1 MNSKI
6 VKQLGVM
13 FRASPQLM
21 RDAPLLKQAIKGT
34 FGVEILGI
42 KLPGINVNITDL
54 AAVINEAV
62 LEQYFSKVW
71 QPQTKKYKY
80 SGLSIIDEVNA
91 LKPNNVLDLGCG
103 YNEFKG
109 KIDNLVGVDP
119 YNDKA
124 DIKST
129 ILDFG
134 LDRSSK
140 FNVTICLG
148 SINFGSVD
156 KVYAELEHAVKL
168 TTPGGLL
175 YFRVN
180 PGEQHT
186 APEAKWIEFF
196 EWSTEFIINSLG
208 PLNCSLL
215 ELRQEYTDR
224 GSRYYFVLRKG

>member
-91 LKPNNVLDLGCG
+91 LKPSNVLDLGCG

-109 KIDNLVGVDP
+109 KIDNLIGVDP

-129 ILDFG
+129 ILDYT
-134 LDRSSK
+134 SK
-140 FNVTICLG
+140 ELFNVTICLG
-148 SINFGSVD
+148 SINFGGVD
-156 KVYAELEHAVKL
+156 KVFTELEQAVNL

-186 APEAKWIEFF
+186 ATEAKWIEFF

-215 ELRQEYTDR
+215 ELRQEIADR

>member
-1 MNSKI
+1 MNIKI
-6 VKQLGVM
+6 TKQLQLM
-13 FRASPQLM
+13 LIASPQLM
-21 RDAPLLKQAIKGT
+21 RDAELLKQAIKGT
-34 FGVEILGI
+34 FGVEILGL
-42 KLPGINVNITDL
+42 KYPGVNINITDL
-54 AAVINEAV
+54 AAVVNEAV

-156 KVYAELEHAVKL
+156 KVYAELEHAVNL

-175 YFRVN
+175 YFRAN

-215 ELRQEYTDR
+215 ELRQEIADR

>member
-91 LKPNNVLDLGCG
+91 LKPSNVLDLGCG

-109 KIDNLVGVDP
+109 KIDNLIGVDP

-129 ILDFG
+129 ILDYT
-134 LDRSSK
+134 SK
-140 FNVTICLG
+140 ELFNVTICLG
-148 SINFGSVD
+148 SINFGGVD
-156 KVYAELEHAVKL
+156 KVFTELEQAVNL

-186 APEAKWIEFF
+186 ATEAKWIEFF

-224 GSRYYFVLRKG
+224 GSRYYFVLRKR

>member
-1 MNSKI
+1 MNNKI
-6 VKQLGVM
+6 IKQLNKM
-13 FRASPQLM
+13 FVASPQLM
-21 RDAPLLKQAIKGT
+21 RDSALLKQAIKGT
-34 FGVEILGI
+34 FGVEVLGI
-42 KLPGINVNITDL
+42 KYPGVNVNITDL
-54 AAVINEAV
+54 AAVINEVV

-80 SGLSIIDEVNA
+80 SGLSIIDEVN
-91 LKPNNVLDLGCG
+91 LRKPKHVLDLGCG

-109 KIDNLVGVDP
+109 KINNLIGVDP

-129 ILDFG
+129 ILDYT
-134 LDRSSK
+134 SK
-140 FNVTICLG
+140 ELFDVTICLG

-196 EWSTEFIINSLG
+196 EWSNEFIINSLG

-215 ELRQEYTDR
+215 ELRQEYADR
-224 GSRYYFVLRKG
+224 GSRYYFVLRVDK